1 MSEGLD
7 RTRWWYPL
15 SNDMDWADSTPRAEA
30 KAQGPHPFNV
40 LELDNICAADEAE
53 HFVGRARD
61 EHEVENDHSP
71 VDELRYFWRGGSG
84 DTAKKKTPYGSED
97 TGWLLGNL
105 DGVGTNVVFGWCDE
119 SIGKDRPRYMV
130 EHRWRNP
137 YTLKMERGSYKVF
150 DRQWDAWFYATLLYM
165 TIRRVTDTIVHA
177 TYKTWDMTQEWEG

>member
-15 SNDMDWADSTPRAEA
+15 SEDMDPHDQTMRSEA

-53 HFVGRARD
+53 HFVGYIRD
-61 EHEVENDHSP
+61 EWENEGTYSP
-71 VDELRYFWRGGSG
+71 GGELRHFWRG
-84 DTAKKKTPYGSED
+84 DRLDEVKKETNYGTED
-97 TGWLLGNL
+97 FGWLLGDL

-119 SIGKDRPRYMV
+119 SISVERPRYRV

-137 YTLKMERGSYKVF
+137 YTLKMERGSYRVF
-150 DRQWDAWFYATLLYM
+150 DRQWDAWLYATLLYM

-177 TYKTWDMTQEWEG
+177 TYKAWDMTQEWKG